1 VPHILAEYGAQP
13 EWSPRQAT
21 IWETMHQRMLRLRIL
36 PRGLRGEII
45 PAFRLLIENPT
56 NLGQAICQAPR
67 DQAP

>member
-1 VPHILAEYGAQP
+1 
-13 EWSPRQAT
+13 
-21 IWETMHQRMLRLRIL
+21 MHQRMLRLRIL